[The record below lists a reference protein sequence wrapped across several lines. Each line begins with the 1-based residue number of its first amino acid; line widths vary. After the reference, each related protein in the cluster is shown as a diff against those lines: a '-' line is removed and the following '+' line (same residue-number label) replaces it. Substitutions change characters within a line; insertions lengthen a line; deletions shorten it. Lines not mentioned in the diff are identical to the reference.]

1 MGAVT
6 DPRTWAPVD
15 WVSDAIPHLAYG
27 AVTAWA
33 LQLMND

>member
-1 MGAVT
+1 VA
-6 DPRTWAPVD
+6 R
-15 WVSDAIPHLAYG
+15 VSDAIPHLAYG